1 MSFSPRNIL
10 IIQVSR
16 IGDTLFATPA
26 IRTIAEACP
35 EAQITVLGHPGR
47 AEVFRHVP
55 FIQHVGTI
63 EKRRSRLRGWLPG
76 KPYDLAFVFG
86 FDEPLV
92 AYALRVAQRVVAFR
106 QASESLN
113 QRLYK
118 AVEPPEF
125 QGNHAVR
132 QLLHLPAAMGWK
144 ADNLRLAF
152 RVSEDEFAAARQM
165 LAAETGGAQTFLVG
179 LQVASFHTKAYRDW
193 PVESFA
199 GLAKRIRGYRP
210 DAHFLIFGGKDEHQR
225 TIWLHGELNGFS
237 THLAG
242 RLSLRQTA
250 ACMGLTQ
257 LYVGV
262 DTGPTH
268 IMSTFDIPMV
278 ALYHCWSPS
287 RLTGPLQHPACAA
300 IDHPDSDRNCSDDS
314 KMSDISVDYVFGRV
328 KALLEAQATQV
339 SA

>member
-1 MSFSPRNIL
+1 MSSPPGNIL

-26 IRTIAEACP
+26 IRAIAEACP
-35 EAQITVLGHPGR
+35 DAKITVLGHPGR
-47 AEVFRHVP
+47 AEVFRNVS
-55 FIQHVGTI
+55 FIHHVGAI
-63 EKRRSRLRGWLPG
+63 EKRRAWLRGWLPG

-113 QRLYK
+113 RRLYK
-118 AVEPPEF
+118 AVEAPVF
-125 QGNHAVR
+125 QANHAVR
-132 QLLHLPAAMGWK
+132 QLLPLSAAMGWT

-152 RVSEDEFAAARQM
+152 RVGEDEFVAARQM
-165 LAAETGGAQTFLVG
+165 LKAEIGDMPAFLVG

-199 GLAKRIRGYRP
+199 ALAKRIRDYRK

-225 TIWLHGELNGFS
+225 TTWLHGQLSGFS

-242 RLSLRQTA
+242 RLTLRQTA
-250 ACMGLTQ
+250 ACMALTQ

-268 IMSTFDIPMV
+268 IMSAFDIPMV

-287 RLTGPLQHPACAA
+287 RLTGPLQHPACVA
-300 IDHPDSDRNCSDDS
+300 IDHPDSDGNCSDDS
-314 KMSDISVDYVFGRV
+314 SMSDITVEYVFERIRG
-328 KALLEAQATQV
+328 LLDAQAKQA
-339 SA
+339 SS

>member
-1 MSFSPRNIL
+1 MSFSPENIL

-26 IRTIAEACP
+26 IRAIAEACP
-35 EAQITVLGHPGR
+35 NAQLTVLGHPGR
-47 AEVFRHVP
+47 AEVFRNVP
-55 FIQHVGTI
+55 FIHHVGTV
-63 EKRRSRLRGWLPG
+63 EKRRVWLRGWLPG

-92 AYALRVAQRVVAFR
+92 AYALRVSQRVVAFQ

-113 QRLYK
+113 RRLYK
-118 AVEPPEF
+118 SVKLPVF

-132 QLLHLPAAMGWK
+132 QLLHLPAAMGWEPSS
-144 ADNLRLAF
+144 LRLAF
-152 RVSEDEFAAARQM
+152 HAKEDELSVARQM
-165 LAAETGGAQTFLVG
+165 LEVETSNAQVFLVG

-193 PVESFA
+193 PVASFA
-199 GLAKRIRGYRP
+199 ELAQRIRQYRP
-210 DAHFLIFGGKDEHQR
+210 DAHFLILGGKDEHQR
-225 TIWLHGELNGFS
+225 TAWLHQQLEGFA

-242 RLSLRQTA
+242 RLTLRQTA

-278 ALYHCWSPS
+278 ALYHCYSPS

-300 IDHPDSDRNCSDDS
+300 IDHPDAEGGCSDTS
-314 KMSDISVDYVFGRV
+314 NMSDIGVDTVFGRV
-328 KALLEAQATQV
+328 KELLEVQMRQV
-339 SA
+339 